1 MLLWLPG
8 KRATL
13 LEAFRIL
20 LRYQHLT
27 PAWTRLGDPRVR
39 RESHNNSG
47 ISAKEQEELSACWLR
62 YPPLLLFVQERSH
75 VPAEGKPVGSA
86 PEPANGAASKSRDGQ
101 TPPTRLLL
109 TGSSHHFIG
118 SIRPSVRPGHHGGT
132 CHPPFTSTG
141 EGVDQGRVQHL
152 HGGGGLFHF
161 LSKDKT

>member
-1 MLLWLPG
+1 M
-8 KRATL
+8 
-13 LEAFRIL
+13 
-20 LRYQHLT
+20 
-27 PAWTRLGDPRVR
+27 
-39 RESHNNSG
+39 
-47 ISAKEQEELSACWLR
+47 
-62 YPPLLLFVQERSH
+62 
-75 VPAEGKPVGSA
+75 PAEGKPVGSA

-152 HGGGGLFHF
+152 CGGGGDYFISCPKTKHEACFWQRRWQLSSPWHVYVQTVTSLPPPFPRLVSPTGKLFS
-161 LSKDKT
+161 LRAGWQ